1 MSILLLTSV
10 STEEETMWLK
20 QLRSALPEEDI
31 RLLADLDDITDV
43 DIAIVANP
51 PQEVLRTLP
60 KLKLIQSL
68 WAGVD
73 ALLGDPT
80 LPENVP
86 LVRLIDPTLSASMA
100 EATATH
106 VLALHRD
113 LPRYAQ
119 QQQRQ
124 EWQQHELLRSSD
136 RTVGIL
142 GLGEMGIASAQQLR
156 ALGFNVRGWS
166 RSLKKVD
173 GVECFAGQ
181 GGLETFLKGLDMLVN
196 LLPLTS
202 ETKGILSENL
212 FSQLPKGTGLINFGR
227 GGHQIEGDVITA
239 LDDGQLSHA
248 VLDVFS
254 QEPLSADNPL
264 WRHPKIT
271 LLPHVAAPT
280 NPGTAVEIV
289 AGNIRK
295 YRKTGQLPKQ
305 VERSVGY

>member
-10 STEEETMWLK
+10 SSKEEAMWSSK
-20 QLRSALPEEDI
+20 LRSALPEEDI
-31 RLLADLDDITDV
+31 VILPELNNKAEI

-51 PQEVLRTLP
+51 PREVLHTLSN
-60 KLKLIQSL
+60 LKWIQSL

-73 ALLGDPT
+73 ALLVDPT

-86 LVRLIDPTLSASMA
+86 LVRLIDPTLSAAMA

-113 LPRYAQ
+113 LPRYAL

-124 EWQQHELLRSSD
+124 EWWQHELLRSSD
-136 RTVGIL
+136 RTIGIL
-142 GLGEMGIASAQQLR
+142 GLGEMGVASARQLR

-166 RSLKKVD
+166 RSQKNIE
-173 GVECFAGQ
+173 GVECYAGQ
-181 GGLETFLKGLDMLVN
+181 DNLSEFLVGLDMLVN
-196 LLPLTS
+196 LLPLTP
-202 ETKGILSENL
+202 ETVGILSENL
-212 FSQLPKGTGLINFGR
+212 FSQLPKGAGLINFGR
-227 GGHQIEGDVITA
+227 GGHQVESDVLAA
-239 LDDGQLSHA
+239 LDSGQLSHA

-254 QEPLSADNPL
+254 QEPLPANNPL
-264 WRHPKIT
+264 WRHPHIT

-280 NPGTAVEIV
+280 NPGTAVDIV
-289 AGNIRK
+289 AGNIAN
-295 YRKTGQLPKQ
+295 YRKTGQISKQ

>member
-10 STEEETMWLK
+10 STEEETMWLN
-20 QLRSALPEEDI
+20 QLRSALPEEDVT
-31 RLLADLDDITDV
+31 LLAELNDRADV

-60 KLKLIQSL
+60 KLKMIQSL

-113 LPRYAQ
+113 LPRYAK

-136 RTVGIL
+136 RTIGIL
-142 GLGEMGIASAQQLR
+142 GLGEMGVASAQQLR

-166 RSLKKVD
+166 RSLKSIEGIK
-173 GVECFAGQ
+173 CFAGQ
-181 GGLETFLKGLDMLVN
+181 ERLKEFLQGLDILVN
-196 LLPLTS
+196 LLPLTP
-202 ETKGILSENL
+202 ETMGILSKDL
-212 FSQLPKGTGLINFGR
+212 FFQLPKGTGLINFGR
-227 GGHQIEGDVITA
+227 GGHQIEGDVVAA

-254 QEPLSADNPL
+254 QEPLPADNPL

-280 NPGTAVEIV
+280 NQKTAVEIV
-289 AGNIRK
+289 ARNIK
-295 YRKTGQLPKQ
+295 NYRRTGLLPKQ

>member
-10 STEEETMWLK
+10 SSEEEAMWLSK
-20 QLRSALPEEDI
+20 LRSALPEEDVV
-31 RLLADLDDITDV
+31 LWAELSDKSEV
-43 DIAIVANP
+43 DMAIVANP
-51 PQEVLRTLP
+51 PQGVLHTLSN
-60 KLKLIQSL
+60 LKWIQSL

-73 ALLGDPT
+73 ALLVDPT
-80 LPENVP
+80 LPESVP

-113 LPRYAQ
+113 LPRYARQ
-119 QQQRQ
+119 QERQ
-124 EWQQHELLRSSD
+124 EWRQHELRRSSD

-142 GLGEMGIASAQQLR
+142 GLGEMGVASAQQLR

-166 RSLKKVD
+166 RSQKNIE
-173 GVECFAGQ
+173 GVGCFAGQ
-181 GGLETFLKGLDMLVN
+181 DGLKAFLNGLDILVN
-196 LLPLTS
+196 LLPLTP
-202 ETKGILSENL
+202 ETKGILSADL

-227 GGHQIEGDVITA
+227 GGHQVEGDVIAA
-239 LDDGQLSHA
+239 LDEGQLSHA

-254 QEPLSADNPL
+254 QEPLPANNPL
-264 WRHPKIT
+264 WGHSHIT

-289 AGNIRK
+289 ADNIRK

-305 VERSVGY
+305 VERSAGY

>member
-1 MSILLLTSV
+1 
-10 STEEETMWLK
+10 
-20 QLRSALPEEDI
+20 
-31 RLLADLDDITDV
+31 
-43 DIAIVANP
+43 
-51 PQEVLRTLP
+51 
-60 KLKLIQSL
+60 
-68 WAGVD
+68 
-73 ALLGDPT
+73 
-80 LPENVP
+80 
-86 LVRLIDPTLSASMA
+86 
-100 EATATH
+100 
-106 VLALHRD
+106 
-113 LPRYAQ
+113 
-119 QQQRQ
+119 
-124 EWQQHELLRSSD
+124 
-136 RTVGIL
+136 
-142 GLGEMGIASAQQLR
+142 
-156 ALGFNVRGWS
+156 
-166 RSLKKVD
+166 
-173 GVECFAGQ
+173 
-181 GGLETFLKGLDMLVN
+181 MLVN

-227 GGHQIEGDVITA
+227 GGHQIEGDVIAA